1 MAAGGLLFFKGDQNI
16 GKDIGPLGNR
26 ALDAR
31 LMAFLAGGGSLS
43 HCGLLPL
50 FMGFAMTGGAQ

>member
-1 MAAGGLLFFKGDQNI
+1 MAAGSLLFFKGNQNI

-31 LMAFLAGGGSLS
+31 LMALLAGGGSLS
-43 HCGLLPL
+43 YRGFLPL
-50 FMGFAMTGGAQ
+50 FMGFTMTGGAQ